1 MCGIAGFFQLTDHQE
16 EYERIIREMLAPIK
30 HRGDEEHAYE
40 CKQFDFGALGCNRLA
55 IVDREHGRQP
65 LTNQEE
71 TLFAVMNGEIYNY
84 RELCQELQELG
95 YRFHTSTDTEVL
107 VHGYQAWGQQLV
119 ERIDGVFAFIIFDQR
134 NATFFAARDH
144 MGVKPLYYLN
154 RDGAY
159 FIASEMKSLTGFGQN
174 INVLMPG
181 QILTPQ
187 GTQAYSWLKKQPLE
201 DDEQTILATFKET
214 LVAAVRK
221 QVQTDLP
228 IGVLFSGG
236 LDSTAILHL
245 ATRYHQNVTAIS
257 VGFEDSA
264 DVEMAQRFCRERGIK
279 HHTVH
284 LTIENLLHDLDQTV
298 YYTETFETINIIDSC
313 LLAPAFKLAH
323 ELGIKI
329 VLCGDGS
336 DELLAGYDFF
346 RTYPDPH
353 YLMTYRLEN
362 AYRTDMQRLDRC
374 SMRYSVET
382 RVPFLDKAFMNIAY
396 NVPMS
401 MKLRGNTEKWIL
413 REVLKN
419 ELPDYIAQRPKV
431 RLPDGA
437 GLKFQ
442 LMDFARQQ
450 QTEIDPAILDHLKL
464 DHQEGAYFLAQYLKL
479 GYPLPEER
487 YKRPALDFN
496 ATDGYFDFIT

>member
-1 MCGIAGFFQLTDHQE
+1 MCGIAGFFQLTEPQE
-16 EYERIIREMLAPIK
+16 QREHIIREMLAVIK

-40 CKQFDFGALGCNRLA
+40 CRQFDIGALGCNRLA

-65 LTNQEE
+65 LTNQAE
-71 TLFAVMNGEIYNY
+71 TLFAVMNGEIYNH
-84 RELCQELQELG
+84 RELRQELQEHG
-95 YRFHTSTDTEVL
+95 YQFRTSTDTEVL
-107 VHGYQAWGQQLV
+107 VHGYQEWGPQLV
-119 ERIDGVFAFIIFDQR
+119 ERMDGVFAFIIFDLR
-134 NATFFAARDH
+134 HATFFAARDH

-154 RDGAY
+154 RDGAC
-159 FIASEMKSLTGFGQN
+159 FIASEMKSLTGFGQD
-174 INVLMPG
+174 IRVLMPG
-181 QILTPQ
+181 QILTPER
-187 GTQAYSWLKKQPLE
+187 TYTYPWLKKQPLQ
-201 DDEQTILATFKET
+201 DDEQTILAAFKET
-214 LVAAVRK
+214 LFAAVRK

-236 LDSTAILHL
+236 LDSTTILHL

-257 VGFEDSA
+257 VGFENSA
-264 DVEMAQRFCRERGIK
+264 DVEMARRFCTERSIN

-284 LTIENLLHDLDQTV
+284 LTIEDLIADLDQTV
-298 YYTETFETINIIDSC
+298 YYTETFETINIIDSG
-313 LLAPAFKLAH
+313 LLAPAFKLARA
-323 ELGIKI
+323 LGIKT

-374 SMRYSVET
+374 SMRYGVET

-401 MKLRGNTEKWIL
+401 MKLRDNAEKWIL
-413 REVLKN
+413 REVLKD
-419 ELPDYIAQRPKV
+419 ELPDYIAHRPKV

-450 QTEIDPAILDHLKL
+450 QADIDPAILDRLKL
-464 DHQEGAYFLAQYLKL
+464 DHQEGAYFLAQYLKH